1 MSLSI
6 GIVGLPNV
14 GKSTLF
20 NALLKKQVALA
31 ANYPFATIEPNVGI
45 AEVPDERLAILAKIV
60 ETTVLK
66 PATVEFL
73 DIAGLV
79 KGAAEGAGLG
89 NKFLANIRETSAI
102 CHVLR
107 AFTDEVVLREGATSP
122 ESDLAVIRT
131 ELQLADLATLEKQFQ
146 PKGTKD
152 KTILDKW
159 QLVQEFLKT
168 VQAGHQAASVI
179 ANSNDPELAQLVAKE
194 LCLLTAKPEIF
205 VLNVDESAV
214 AAPEKII
221 AEFAPKLGVNS
232 SQIVVISAKI
242 ESEISTLTTED
253 QQLYLADL
261 GLTQSGLERL
271 AAVAYKT
278 LGLQSFLTAGKLEAK
293 AWTIPALT
301 KAPQAAAA
309 IHTDFEKN
317 FIKAKIA
324 SFKDFVAC
332 SGWNGVREQGK
343 LRLEGKDYTMQEG
356 DIVEFMI
363 GKGS

>member
-20 NALLKKQVALA
+20 NALLKKQLALV
-31 ANYPFATIEPNVGI
+31 ANYPFATIEPNVGS
-45 AEVPDERLAILAKIV
+45 AEVPDERLAVLAKIV
-60 ETTVLK
+60 KTSVLK
-66 PATVEFL
+66 PATVEFV

-107 AFTDEVVLREGATSP
+107 VFTDSQVLREGSVSP
-122 ESDLAVIRT
+122 VEDLAIIRT
-131 ELQLADLATLEKQFQ
+131 ELQLADLVTLEKQTL
-146 PKGTKD
+146 PKTTKD
-152 KTILDKW
+152 RKVLERWKMI
-159 QLVQEFLKT
+159 QEFHQMVAAGQQASELLKQT
-168 VQAGHQAASVI
+168 H
-179 ANSNDPELAQLVAKE
+179 DPDLAQQVAKE

-205 VLNVDESAV
+205 VLNVDEAQV
-214 AAPEKII
+214 AQTDKLI
-221 AEFAPKLGVNS
+221 AEFAPQLGVVPH
-232 SQIVVISAKI
+232 QVVVISAQI
-242 ESEISTLTTED
+242 ESEIATLTTQD

-261 GLTQSGLERL
+261 GLNQSGLERL

-278 LGLQSFLTAGKLEAK
+278 LKLQSFLTAGQLEVR
-293 AWTIPALT
+293 AWTIAQGT
-301 KAPQAAAA
+301 KAPQAAAV

-324 SFKDFVAC
+324 NYADFVAC
-332 SGWNGVREQGK
+332 QGWAGVREAGK
-343 LRLEGKDYTMQEG
+343 QRLEGKDYAMQEG
-356 DIVEFMI
+356 DVVEFMI
-363 GKGS
+363 GKT